1 MEIVAGCAVERTG
14 SGEPLVLLHGIGS
27 RRQIWDPVLPALT
40 GVRDVLAVDLPGFGA
55 ASGPVPSGTVA
66 SAAPSRHPAGSIPAL
81 ADAVEALCAAL
92 DVDRPH
98 VAGNS
103 MGGAV
108 ALELGRRGAARSVTA
123 FSPAGFWAG
132 PGLAWVRGLVGG
144 ARALGGALPAGAVRA
159 VAGTPVVR
167 PLVFG
172 PFRAAPARTG
182 ADVLAADAAALGA
195 ATGYAAAARAF
206 TDLRWDRV
214 LGPDGAGRGAL
225 GTVPVVV
232 AWGTRDLVLPYR
244 PQAGRA
250 RALLPGAA
258 HRPLPGCGHIPFAD
272 DPQACVSALFAASA
286 AV

>member
-14 SGEPLVLLHGIGS
+14 AGEPLVLLHGIGS
-27 RRQIWDPVLPALT
+27 RRQIWDPLLPALT
-40 GVRDVLAVDLPGFGA
+40 GVREVLAVDLPGFGA
-55 ASGPVPSGTVA
+55 ASGVPSQ
-66 SAAPSRHPAGSIPAL
+66 APSRHPAGSIPAL

-108 ALELGRRGAARSVTA
+108 ALELGRRGAVRSVTA

-144 ARALGGALPAGAVRA
+144 ARGLGRTLPAGAVRA
-159 VAGTPVVR
+159 VAGAPVVR

-172 PFRAAPARTG
+172 PFRASPGRAG
-182 ADVLAADAAALGA
+182 ADVLAADTAALGA
-195 ATGYAAAARAF
+195 ATGYADAARAF
-206 TDLRWDRV
+206 SDLRWDRV
-214 LGPDGAGRGAL
+214 LRPDGAGTGAL
-225 GTVPVVV
+225 GTLPVVV

-250 RALLPGAA
+250 RALLPAA
-258 HRPLPGCGHIPFAD
+258 VHVPLPSCGHIPFAD

-286 AV
+286 AF